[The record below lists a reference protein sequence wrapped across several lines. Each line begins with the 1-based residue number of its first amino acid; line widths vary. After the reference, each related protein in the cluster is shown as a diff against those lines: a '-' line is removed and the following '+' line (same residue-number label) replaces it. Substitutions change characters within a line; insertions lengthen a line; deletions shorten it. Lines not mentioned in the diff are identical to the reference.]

1 MVAEISVMSSQEILV
16 DEQEI
21 EGVPVCG
28 ANYSSPVVEQANFI
42 EEIHYTIGNRKYVE
56 NAPHF

>member
-1 MVAEISVMSSQEILV
+1 MESQTVLIEV
-16 DEQEI
+16 EEVE

-28 ANYSSPVVEQANFI
+28 ANYSSPVVEQDRFI
-42 EEIHYTIGNRKYVE
+42 EEIHYKIGNRKYVE